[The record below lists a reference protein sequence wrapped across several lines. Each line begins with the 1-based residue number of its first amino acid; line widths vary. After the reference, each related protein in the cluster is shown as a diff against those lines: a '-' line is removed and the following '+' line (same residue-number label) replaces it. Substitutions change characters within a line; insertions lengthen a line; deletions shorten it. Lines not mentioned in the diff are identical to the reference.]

1 MRGPA
6 FLRLSSL
13 LVAAAWLG
21 ACGARTG
28 LDEPELP
35 DAGARLD
42 APRAP
47 DAPLPD
53 APGAD
58 VPRCASDAD
67 CDDGASCTDDACA
80 AGFCVST
87 PRDERCDDRRF
98 CSGIER
104 CDPALASADE
114 RGCAPGAPIVCGDAV
129 ACTVDA
135 CDEATRSCASTPDAS
150 LCPVSYR
157 CDPVRGC
164 QARALVH
171 DASFLY
177 EIDLPSGEI
186 NLLAPLPVELTDLA
200 LNADGNLY
208 GPANGALY
216 RVDYDAGTAERVV
229 EVSGVFNALDFAPSG
244 ALFGAVDDRIVEID
258 VVRGTVRTAARFP
271 PMLQTSGDIAF
282 VGDRLFATTTTE
294 AFGTRP
300 DVLVEVDLA
309 AGTSRVV
316 NAIGER
322 CVWGLAPLGEE
333 LFGVTCEG
341 LLLRIDTSTGRGEV
355 LRRSSATFFGAG
367 AR

>member
-1 MRGPA
+1 MPFAGILVA
-6 FLRLSSL
+6 SL
-13 LVAAAWLG
+13 LAG
-21 ACGARTG
+21 CGARSG
-28 LDEPELP
+28 LEGLSADLL
-35 DAGARLD
+35 DAGVGRD
-42 APRAP
+42 APTGA

-53 APGAD
+53 VPGAD
-58 VPRCASDAD
+58 VPRCVSNSD
-67 CDDGASCTDDACA
+67 CDDDASCTDDACEG
-80 AGFCVST
+80 GFCVST
-87 PRDERCDDRRF
+87 PRDERCDDRLF
-98 CSGIER
+98 CSGTER
-104 CDPALASADE
+104 CDPEGASADE
-114 RGCAPGAPIVCGDAV
+114 RGCVAGSSIACGDGV
-129 ACTVDA
+129 GCTVDA
-135 CDEATRSCASTPDAS
+135 CDEAMRACASTPDAS

-157 CDPVRGC
+157 CDALRGC

-177 EIDLPSGEI
+177 EIDLPSGDI

-208 GPANGALY
+208 GPASGALY
-216 RVDYDAGTAERVV
+216 RVDYDAGTADRVV
-229 EVSGVFNALDFAPSG
+229 EVTGVFNALDFAPSG

-282 VGDRLFATTTTE
+282 VGDRLFATTTTD
-294 AFGTRP
+294 AFGARP
-300 DVLVEVDLA
+300 DVLVEVDLS

-355 LRRSSATFFGAG
+355 LRRSSATFYGAG

>member
-1 MRGPA
+1 VLALGP
-6 FLRLSSL
+6 LSAL
-13 LVAAAWLG
+13 WLA

-28 LDEPELP
+28 LDGP
-35 DAGARLD
+35 DAGGPALDAPALRDAPLSDAPGLD
-42 APRAP
+42 APR
-47 DAPLPD
+47 
-53 APGAD
+53 
-58 VPRCASDAD
+58 CASAAE
-67 CDDGASCTDDACA
+67 CDDGASCTDEACVE
-80 AGFCVST
+80 GRCVSA
-87 PRDERCDDRRF
+87 PDDARCDDGAF
-98 CSGIER
+98 CSGVER
-104 CDPALASADE
+104 CSPGPLADR
-114 RGCAPGAPIVCGDAV
+114 RGCTLGAPVVCGDGV
-129 ACTVDA
+129 ACTVDV
-135 CDEATRSCASTPDAS
+135 CDEALDACVSVPEAS

-157 CDPVRGC
+157 CDPARGC

-171 DASFLY
+171 DPSFLY
-177 EIDLPSGEI
+177 EIDLPGGEL

-200 LNADGNLY
+200 LNADGRLY

-216 RVDYDAGTAERVV
+216 RVDYAAGTADRVV
-229 EVSGVFNALDFAPSG
+229 EVAGIFNALDFAPSG

-258 VVRGTVRTAARFP
+258 LARGTLRTAARFP

-282 VGDRLFATTTTE
+282 VGERLFATTTTD
-294 AFGTRP
+294 AFGSRS

-316 NAIGER
+316 NSVGER

-355 LRRSSATFFGAG
+355 LRRSSAVFFGAG